1 MSFGILIFKKSEH
14 YIVFLLPGLDTTKTR
29 GRSASQLQSQKELTN
44 EQAAL
49 DAELVVA
56 QEQEQRM
63 EKIVKDSLDVKEIV
77 TNLHDMVNVCICH
90 DYNVFITGCTYVF
103 VMISMCFFNRLRICI
118 CLSYTVFL
126 TRHIYICVCDLAKR
140 R

>member
-1 MSFGILIFKKSEH
+1 M
-14 YIVFLLPGLDTTKTR
+14 PGLDTTKTR
-29 GRSASQLQSQKELTN
+29 GRSACQLQNQKELTN

-90 DYNVFITGCTYVF
+90 DYNVFITECTLCVCHDFHVILARYTYVS
-103 VMISMCFFNRLRICI
+103 VLVIL
-118 CLSYTVFL
+118 
-126 TRHIYICVCDLAKR
+126 
-140 R
+140 